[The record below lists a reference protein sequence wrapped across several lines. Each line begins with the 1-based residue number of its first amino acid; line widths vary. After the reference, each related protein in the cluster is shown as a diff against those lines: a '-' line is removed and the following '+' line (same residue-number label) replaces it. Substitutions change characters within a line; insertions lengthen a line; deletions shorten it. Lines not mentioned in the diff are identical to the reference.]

1 MEKHYGVITLVRC
14 QPQTQFNV
22 RGCQLKLLALL
33 PSYQT
38 LLIQS
43 RVYIILVRDH
53 KSSFSQSIAT
63 RVLPVIV
70 HLPCQDSL
78 MMLNPICVSQPCSL
92 TERKKSRVGS
102 VVMPYILSST
112 LRRMSTVSTL
122 SNASSGLSSGSAS
135 SDGPSCISSQESV
148 PASSSCFLCLP
159 YPLVWFW
166 VCDDALPSLQ
176 GLLSSNTD
184 FDLRVLNQNWLYIF
198 LYLFPHPT
206 PHPPPQ
212 YSQAVPCYPVP
223 VIAGPRFCPAPR
235 RTTGLLERTGKSGVW
250 ANPRSYWRGSQM
262 QMRWGLMFSSY
273 FYIYGLLFSFP
284 CPTYF
289 DSGDYISCL
298 QVLEA
303 ISSWY

>member
-43 RVYIILVRDH
+43 RVYIILVQDH
-53 KSSFSQSIAT
+53 KSSFCQSIAT
-63 RVLPVIV
+63 CVLPVIV
-70 HLPCQDSL
+70 LLPCQDSP

-102 VVMPYILSST
+102 VVMPYIMSST

-148 PASSSCFLCLP
+148 PSPSPLLFLSTLP
-159 YPLVWFW
+159 PPPW
-166 VCDDALPSLQ
+166 S
-176 GLLSSNTD
+176 GLEFVFLHCHHYKNYVSSNTD
-184 FDLRVLNQNWLYIF
+184 FVLVLIKTTVF
-198 LYLFPHPT
+198 F
-206 PHPPPQ
+206 
-212 YSQAVPCYPVP
+212 VFVF
-223 VIAGPRFCPAPR
+223 FC
-235 RTTGLLERTGKSGVW
+235 GLIVHLSASLSR
-250 ANPRSYWRGSQM
+250 
-262 QMRWGLMFSSY
+262 
-273 FYIYGLLFSFP
+273 
-284 CPTYF
+284 
-289 DSGDYISCL
+289 
-298 QVLEA
+298 
-303 ISSWY
+303 